1 MERVDHWKI
10 FNMGDLSKMLKNRK
24 EQIDQFSTRNVT
36 YQVNL
41 LNGTLITAMFVF
53 FIEFRD

>member
-41 LNGTLITAMFVF
+41 LNGMLITAMFVF